1 MLLNY
6 QNTLISLVISVGF
19 FFSAENLLII
29 LVTDLVS
36 LQMCSL
42 SELFLSLNCGK
53 NTSHANCPLK
63 FVSEQYNI
71 VNYRHTVLQQISSDT
86 FIFQNAFITHW
97 KSSEIF
103 ILWSEI
109 YMC

>member
-1 MLLNY
+1 M
-6 QNTLISLVISVGF
+6 
-19 FFSAENLLII
+19 
-29 LVTDLVS
+29 VTDLVL

-42 SELFLSLNCGK
+42 SELFLSLNFGK
-53 NTSHANCPLK
+53 NISHANCPLK

-71 VNYRHTVLQQISSDT
+71 VNYRYTVLQEISSDA

-97 KSSEIF
+97 KSLETF
-103 ILWSEI
+103 ILWNEI

>member
-42 SELFLSLNCGK
+42 SELFLS
-53 NTSHANCPLK
+53 
-63 FVSEQYNI
+63 
-71 VNYRHTVLQQISSDT
+71 
-86 FIFQNAFITHW
+86 
-97 KSSEIF
+97 
-103 ILWSEI
+103 
-109 YMC
+109 